1 MPKIINFVAYSWA
14 ILKGLEIIVKN
25 LYRENER
32 NFYFQNSNVA
42 LHSTMIQRSN
52 PFLMDK
58 IKSSPTFFLFDKPFC
73 SNIHHREEKTIKK
86 ILFLEERSYQT
97 LKLYYKLAL

>member
-58 IKSSPTFFLFDKPFC
+58 IKSSPTFYLFQEAISLSHKM
-73 SNIHHREEKTIKK
+73 EEKNNFR
-86 ILFLEERSYQT
+86 FLET
-97 LKLYYKLAL
+97 LTFNIEYIYINI